1 VTRARSV
8 VTENPASQP
17 PVSLRYLVVV
27 SDEDPVARAVA
38 SRWGTPAAVGD
49 HVEGAAIRA
58 LSPLALMLRRPGLHI
73 HDDHLEALLPES
85 VRVSRPTL
93 VYPSIHR
100 SERNVSCLTVHPLGN
115 PGESAEVGGRP
126 RTLVP
131 TDPPRMAAALRA
143 LAEGG
148 DRVGLPATFE
158 ATHHGP
164 ELDLPAF
171 FVEIG
176 YGEEP
181 EPPSAAVQVLA
192 DMIPHLTPVEGDRV
206 ALAVGGGHYAPHFTD
221 LALKRRWAF
230 GHLLSRHALSSL
242 TPEVARRALEQTPGA
257 DGWLPARQ
265 EDAGHPAMQDL
276 GHRCRESDAPT
287 RNRGAT
293 SASGT

>member
-8 VTENPASQP
+8 VTVNPASQP

-100 SERNVSCLTVHPLGN
+100 SERNVPCLTVHPLGN

-126 RTLVP
+126 RTLVR

-206 ALAVGGGHYAPHFTD
+206 ALGVGGGHYAPHFTD